1 MNDEIQSYADHI
13 IMQNK
18 NIIMLMSRMFQM
30 VACYWVEERKFV
42 LLAKYIFLFYYNNK
56 CIMSQT
62 KTFDRGGWVDKFDA

>member
-1 MNDEIQSYADHI
+1 
-13 IMQNK
+13 
-18 NIIMLMSRMFQM
+18 MSRMFQM
-30 VACYWVEERKFV
+30 VACYRVEERKFV